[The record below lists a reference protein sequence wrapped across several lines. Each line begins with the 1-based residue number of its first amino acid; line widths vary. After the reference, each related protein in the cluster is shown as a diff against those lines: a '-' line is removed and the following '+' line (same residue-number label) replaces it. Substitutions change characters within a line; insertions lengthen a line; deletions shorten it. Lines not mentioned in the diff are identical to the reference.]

1 MIANS
6 FDSTFPAK
14 SIEIIDNCFLSEIIF
29 LRRQC
34 STEGQVYSDFNS
46 IKMFPVW
53 SNFTCIA
60 LGIWVLVR
68 LDLVPIILVMLR
80 DWEMI
85 GVIWPWATRH
95 YRDNFHRD
103 NSIVINFILC
113 SQPKTHFLL
122 NSPIFF
128 IPHARKKSLI
138 CQAERKINF
147 FILTSNITILRV

>member
-29 LRRQC
+29 LRFQC
-34 STEGQVYSDFNS
+34 STEGQVYSDFNA
-46 IKMFPVW
+46 IKMFQVW

-103 NSIVINFILC
+103 NSIVINFIP

-122 NSPIFF
+122 NSPIFSEE
-128 IPHARKKSLI
+128 PAHARKKSLFTF
-138 CQAERKINF
+138 QTK
-147 FILTSNITILRV
+147 NIWL

>member
-29 LRRQC
+29 LRFQC

-46 IKMFPVW
+46 VKMFQVW
-53 SNFTCIA
+53 SNFIRIT

-103 NSIVINFILC
+103 NSIVINFILYAP
-113 SQPKTHFLL
+113 SQKL
-122 NSPIFF
+122 IFYSTLQF
-128 IPHARKKSLI
+128 SSSFFQHARKKSSLI
-138 CQAERKINF
+138 P
-147 FILTSNITILRV
+147 SNKN